1 MKQFVPITDEMF
13 YNNPQLFEQLVPF
26 SHSID
31 CRHLL
36 QQPLGESFQA
46 DNALTAERFHS
57 DDLPGEIAPCRS
69 H

>member
-36 QQPLGESFQA
+36 QQPLAEPFQA
-46 DNALTAERFHS
+46 DNRIDTDEAIGEASCHS
-57 DDLPGEIAPCRS
+57 

>member
-1 MKQFVPITDEMF
+1 MKQFVPVTDEMF

-26 SHSID
+26 SHNID

-36 QQPLGESFQA
+36 QQPLPESLQA
-46 DNALTAERFHS
+46 DNIIDTEEQV
-57 DDLPGEIAPCRS
+57 GEMTCCS

>member
-1 MKQFVPITDEMF
+1 MKQFVAITDDMF
-13 YNNPQLFEQLVPF
+13 YSNPQLFEQLVPF

-36 QQPLGESFQA
+36 QQPLAARPEN
-46 DNALTAERFHS
+46 DL
-57 DDLPGEIAPCRS
+57 DDVLDVQVEVKSCRS